1 MKTLLSLSA
10 LTLLVLAGAGCK
22 NPVDAARER
31 ATQKV
36 NEYVTEKA
44 MEKVMGGDAKVDIN
58 GNKDITVTNKDGGQI
73 SIGASA
79 KLPTNLS
86 ADIVVY
92 PGAKTSS
99 ATFDGSGKNGGFTQT
114 TPDSPDKV
122 YDYLSGKFLAQ
133 GFKRTIESRAEGVI
147 ISGFEKGN
155 VKFMLTLSKGES
167 DAETALTF
175 SRSEG
180 AE

>member
-44 MEKVMGGDAKVDIN
+44 MEKAMGGDAKVDIN
-58 GNKDITVTNKDGGQI
+58 GNEDITVTGKDGGQV
-73 SIGASA
+73 SIGVNA
-79 KLPTNLS
+79 KLPTNMA
-86 ADIVVY
+86 ADITVY

-114 TPDSPDKV
+114 SSDSPEQV
-122 YDYLSGKFLAQ
+122 YTYLSGKFAAQ
-133 GFKRTIESRAEGVI
+133 GFKKTIESRAEGVI

-155 VKFMLTLSKGES
+155 VQFTLTLSKGEA
-167 DAETALTF
+167 DTETAITF
-175 SRSEG
+175 SRSES